1 METDTLNTLQSILAS
16 LVEIFHPIL
25 QISSSVATI
34 AVFLKYL
41 VILLTILLGILV
53 LYLVRKILI
62 AVFKFAKE
70 LYEKFR
76 KR

>member
-1 METDTLNTLQSILAS
+1 METDALNALQSILSS
-16 LVEIFHPIL
+16 LIEIFYPIL

-41 VILLTILLGILV
+41 VILLTILLGILL

-70 LYEKFR
+70 LFYKIR
-76 KR
+76 QK